1 MDKIKEVVDKCLNKI
16 KKYSSIKPNE
26 IRETYYNIFLTSKGV
41 RNGTFLEIFNFGK
54 LDNYIKIKNIK
65 NENELVDDLTEIF
78 KELKELNNIDFYI
91 GKLYDGSDFKDTVYV
106 YYKPRKIKLFKII
119 KIVEECDRYE
129 SGGRNKLQ
137 SNIARLLSYEI
148 VKYPNYD
155 DFISIYFKLA
165 NNNFTIMT
173 YYTTKDQLWKAY
185 DKMIKINKA
194 LKELKE
200 YCELVITDEKA

>member
-1 MDKIKEVVDKCLNKI
+1 MDKIKEVFDKCLNKI

-41 RNGTFLEIFNFGK
+41 RNGTFLEIFNYWT

-155 DFISIYFKLA
+155 DFIIIDFKLVKDG
-165 NNNFTIMT
+165 FTIMG

-200 YCELVITDEKA
+200 YCNLVITDEKA